1 MAATDDLL
9 EGLHELSEAAPT
21 YQEAA
26 DHWDSTVSEWF
37 ASNNVRRALGKSAGR
52 YQVAITSLPVV
63 ALTDRLKVG
72 AVTAVTENGVEDEE
86 ANQALTVISDANQ
99 LTLQYRRIIRSAIL
113 FGDCGVF
120 YWPGDQEGSVSIRYK
135 DPRVARPIYDPSDE
149 LTIKYVIQSWEH
161 QGRRYADLWYPDRLE
176 LGWVLKD
183 GGDPTKPV
191 DWTRQERDDA
201 NGDPVAIDQP
211 HDYGWVPYTHFRTDL
226 PYGRPEAR
234 FAFGPQAAINK
245 ASTTMAYS
253 TERAGLRDRYLLT
266 DPNATLNG
274 GVDNPDWDDDLDTDE
289 TLEGASRLDKP
300 SGPGGVDIYEG
311 IKTAGEWSAPDPAGF
326 THAADWW
333 TRMAAMLTQL
343 PSRYADPGGQH
354 PSGSALRAA
363 DAPLASKAEDRRD
376 YLDHSLKEVHTR
388 ALTIAGYPDRRVDVR
403 WKPAGFVDD
412 VDTWQ
417 IVQSKIASGVPAQ
430 VALTETGLYDNAEVA
445 GWLSDAPVE
454 MDVARRI
461 NLLYQVSGAFRDLGE
476 AVSLGL
482 ATEAQVKAIVDTT
495 LGQLAPEVTGDV
507 V

>member
-1 MAATDDLL
+1 MAGTDDLL
-9 EGLHELSEAAPT
+9 EGLHELGEAVPA

-26 DHWDSTVSEWF
+26 DHWDSAVPEWF
-37 ASNNVRRALGKSAGR
+37 ASTNVRKALARSAGR
-52 YQVAITSLPVV
+52 YQVNIASLPVV
-63 ALTDRLKVG
+63 ALTDRLKIAG
-72 AVTAVTENGVEDEE
+72 VTALTLEGGEDPEG
-86 ANQALTVISDANQ
+86 QDALAAITATNQ
-99 LTLQYRRIIRSAIL
+99 LVLQYRRIIRAAVMY
-113 FGDCGVF
+113 GDCGVF
-120 YWPGDQEGSVSIRYK
+120 YWPGDTEGSVSIRYK
-135 DPRVARPIYDPSDE
+135 DPRVARPIYDPNDE

-161 QGRRYADLWYPDRLE
+161 KGRRYADLWYPDRLE

-183 GGDPTKPV
+183 GGDPTKPG
-191 DWTRQERDDA
+191 DWTREERTGPDGKTID
-201 NGDPVAIDQP
+201 IDQP

-226 PYGRPEAR
+226 PYGKPEGR
-234 FAFGPQAAINK
+234 HAFGPQAAINK

-300 SGPGGVDIYEG
+300 SGPGGVDVFEG
-311 IKTAGEWSAPDPAGF
+311 IKSAGEWSAPDAAGF

-333 TRMAAMLTQL
+333 MRMAALVTQL

-376 YLDHSLKEVHTR
+376 YLDASFREMHAR
-388 ALTIAGYPDRRVDVR
+388 ALAIAGYPDRSVDVR
-403 WKPAGFVDD
+403 WKPAGIVDD
-412 VDTWQ
+412 TDTWQ
-417 IVQSKIASGVPAQ
+417 IVSQKIAVGVPAQ
-430 VALTETGLYDNAEVA
+430 VAITETGLYDASEVET
-445 GWLSDAPVE
+445 WLSDAPVE